1 MEDKEIGK
9 DAIESSRR
17 WLNSARINAS
27 AGSYDAALYSLEMSV
42 EIALKALLLSLGI
55 EVPRTHSIGDLVIE
69 SVRDNKRLPK
79 ELAQNV
85 DKIVG
90 LFNSLAA
97 LRPISGYIFETK
109 SSLKDLKVKYDK
121 YADEAEAVIE
131 MCGRAVKSA
140 GR

>member
-1 MEDKEIGK
+1 MEDKGIGQ
-9 DAIESSRR
+9 DAIESARR

-79 ELAQNV
+79 ELAQNA

-109 SSLKDLKVKYDK
+109 SSLRDMKVKYDK
-121 YADEAEAVIE
+121 YANEADAVIE
-131 MCGRAVKSA
+131 MCGKAVKSA

>member
-1 MEDKEIGK
+1 MEDKEIGH
-9 DAIESSRR
+9 DAIESAKR

-55 EVPRTHSIGDLVIE
+55 EVPKTHSIGDLVIE

-97 LRPISGYIFETK
+97 LRPVSGYIFETK

-131 MCGRAVKSA
+131 MCGKAVKSA
-140 GR
+140 SR